1 MSVPLR
7 NFIAGRGASSFSS
20 DESSR
25 VNILIRAVL
34 CSCVI
39 HPPFACHAAG
49 DRFEHRAGDAS
60 PADLDVYFA
69 RRIVSFDDEALLSAS
84 DGLAAQGATA

>member
-1 MSVPLR
+1 LRRIASRSPSATQAGTSALLR

-20 DESSR
+20 DDSSR
-25 VNILIRAVL
+25 VNALIRSVR

-49 DRFEHRAGDAS
+49 DRFEHGARDAS
-60 PADLDVYFA
+60 PADLDMNFA
-69 RRIVSFDDEALLSAS
+69 RRIVSFDD
-84 DGLAAQGATA
+84 